1 MAKLV
6 PLNER
11 RSEVNPPRI
20 PTVPVKEWPEG
31 MRAAMAAL
39 RVEDPRHPYP
49 KTDPGRP
56 RALNALG
63 VLAHHPTLTTAYHRF
78 NGHVQFGTTL
88 TPRQRELLVLR
99 IAHVR
104 SCEYE
109 WLQHTVLAGD
119 AGISEDEVARVTV
132 GADAPGWSPLDAA
145 LLRAVDELVGSASI
159 TDETWATLTAELDT
173 QQVMDAV
180 FTVGAYELLAMAF
193 NSFRIPIDDDLLAVQ
208 NQAAR

>member
-1 MAKLV
+1 M
-6 PLNER
+6 
-11 RSEVNPPRI
+11 
-20 PTVPVKEWPEG
+20 
-31 MRAAMAAL
+31 
-39 RVEDPRHPYP
+39 
-49 KTDPGRP
+49 
-56 RALNALG
+56 
-63 VLAHHPTLTTAYHRF
+63 LAHHPTLTTAYHRF

-119 AGISEDEVARVTV
+119 ADISEDEVARVTV

-193 NSFRIPIDDDLLAVQ
+193 NSFRIPIDDDLLALQ